1 MARTTRFAVRSKYW
15 EKGGFAVLKSFF
27 GTYLVGLMMTPD
39 YTLVTNNKQVRCK
52 TVEAE
57 HENDIDF
64 LMVVNVTK
72 LTMVDGY
79 SSKEKENP
87 KLGLIMHLRIGDV
100 LLKVAKEKPTNG
112 GILALVEKTRKA

>member
-1 MARTTRFAVRSKYW
+1 MEDSGGQTR
-15 EKGGFAVLKSFF
+15 
-27 GTYLVGLMMTPD
+27 
-39 YTLVTNNKQVRCK
+39 
-52 TVEAE
+52 
-57 HENDIDF
+57 NDIDF
-64 LMVVNVTK
+64 LMVANVTK

-87 KLGLIMHLRIGDV
+87 KLGLIMHLRIGDA